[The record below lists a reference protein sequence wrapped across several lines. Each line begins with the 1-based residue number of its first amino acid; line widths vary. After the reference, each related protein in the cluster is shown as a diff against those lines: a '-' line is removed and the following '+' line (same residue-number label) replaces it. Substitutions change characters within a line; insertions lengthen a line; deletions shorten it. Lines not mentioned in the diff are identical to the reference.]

1 MENIS
6 DKITDIPKESL
17 GFLNH
22 VFNFNKDNKCEIMN
36 IIQYSV
42 LSIIPAVV
50 ILKIIKHII
59 PEEDDQKNNLELSVE
74 IIGQLILMIL
84 GMWFSHK
91 AIIYIPTYSEC
102 KYSNFNLLNVML
114 PFIILM
120 FTMQTKLGSKINIL
134 YQRLIDI
141 WEGNN
146 NNNNNNNN
154 TNNNNNI
161 KIKQPLPNIKQPN
174 VDYNDT
180 NQLLPNN
187 IDLTRTPNMQN
198 NDIDQMGNNQERRT
212 YNDMYNIQQ
221 MSNEPM
227 AANSSDNYTSW

>member
-6 DKITDIPKESL
+6 DKITEIPKESL

-42 LSIIPAVV
+42 LSIIPAVI
-50 ILKIIKHII
+50 ILKLIKNII
-59 PEEDDQKNNLELSVE
+59 PEEDNDKSNLELSVE

-102 KYSNFNLLNVML
+102 KYTNFNLLNVML

-134 YQRLIDI
+134 YQRLIDV

-154 TNNNNNI
+154 NYI
-161 KIKQPLPNIKQPN
+161 KIIQPLPNIKKQH
-174 VDYNDT
+174 VDN

-187 IDLTRTPNMQN
+187 IDLTRTPEIHNIETEQTDN
-198 NDIDQMGNNQERRT
+198 YQPKKD
-212 YNDMYNIQQ
+212 YNDMYKMQQ
-221 MSNEPM
+221 MNNEPL
-227 AANSSDNYTSW
+227 AANSTDNYTSW